1 ITVDSM
7 RCRGIREMMEDE
19 SPDSA
24 RSAHSN
30 EVGNI
35 GITRQRSSQTGNMI
49 AASYR
54 ISESLRPANSVGRG
68 KRARQVPHNN
78 SRIEYALR
86 AGLPLTSGRAL
97 RVGGKRINFLC
108 EFIDA
113 NHGRFRRITQGDV
126 RFGDLANILRGA
138 GQ

>member
-1 ITVDSM
+1 MAVDST

-24 RSAHSN
+24 CSARSN

-35 GITRQRSSQTGNMI
+35 GMTRQRTSQTGNMI

-54 ISESLRPANSVGRG
+54 IPESLRPANSVGWG

-86 AGLPLTSGRAL
+86 AGPPLPSRRAL
-97 RVGGKRINFLC
+97 RVGSKRINFL
-108 EFIDA
+108 
-113 NHGRFRRITQGDV
+113 
-126 RFGDLANILRGA
+126 
-138 GQ
+138 